1 MRLLTTWAALLS
13 CTLLAPA
20 CGVQEPPA
28 KQEQAPRIR
37 VGVELVNVDA
47 TVSDARGNFVPG
59 LKREN
64 FRILDDGIEQKITNF
79 AAVEEP
85 ARVLVLVETG
95 PAVYLLQKQ
104 HLAAAGALLE
114 GLAAN
119 DRVALGTYNESA
131 RLALN
136 LTDDKLALARA
147 LDHLQYG
154 LGMADLNFYASLAT
168 ALDWLAPVPG
178 KKAVVLLT
186 TGLDSS
192 AAANWEGLLAKLRA
206 SDVMV
211 LAVALG
217 GELRSAGKPSRRQAK
232 KQAKQ
237 ADSGADN
244 SSLSFQRADRALETM
259 AEETGGRAYFPRD
272 ASEFPAIYR
281 QIASLL
287 RNTYSLGFAPAAR
300 DGRMHNIE
308 VQVVDERGQ
317 PLASN
322 NGKPRYNIRARSG
335 YFSLAP

>member
-13 CTLLAPA
+13 CALLPPG
-20 CGVQEPPA
+20 CGAQEPPV
-28 KQEQAPRIR
+28 KQEQAPHIR

-47 TVSDARGNFVPG
+47 TVRDARGNFVAG

-64 FRILDDGIEQKITNF
+64 FRILDDGVEPKITNF

-85 ARVLVLVETG
+85 AQVLVLVETG
-95 PAVYLLQKQ
+95 PAVYLLHKQ

-154 LGMADLNFYASLAT
+154 LGMADLNFYGSLAT

-192 AAANWEGLLAKLRA
+192 ASGNWEGLLARLRA
-206 SDVMV
+206 SDVTV

-217 GELRSAGKPSRRQAK
+217 GELRSAGEPSRPQGKKEARQSH
-232 KQAKQ
+232 
-237 ADSGADN
+237 SGADN
-244 SSLSFQRADRALETM
+244 DSLSFQRADRALETM

-272 ASEFPAIYR
+272 ANEFPAIYR

-287 RNTYSLGFAPAAR
+287 RNTYSLGFAPPAR
-300 DGRMHNIE
+300 DGSVHKIE
-308 VQVVDERGQ
+308 VQLVDERGQ
-317 PLASN
+317 PLAGK

-335 YFSLAP
+335 YFSPTP

>member
-1 MRLLTTWAALLS
+1 MRLLTTSAALLS
-13 CTLLAPA
+13 CALLAPA
-20 CGVQEPPA
+20 CGAQEPPA

-47 TVSDARGNFVPG
+47 TVSDARGNFVAG

-64 FRILDDGIEQKITNF
+64 FRILDDGIQQKITNF

-85 ARVLVLVETG
+85 AQVLVLVETG
-95 PAVYLLQKQ
+95 PAVYLLHKQ

-192 AAANWEGLLAKLRA
+192 ASGNWEGLLAKLRA

-217 GELRSAGKPSRRQAK
+217 GELRSAGKPSKRQAK
-232 KQAKQ
+232 KQAQQ

-244 SSLSFQRADRALETM
+244 SSLSFQRADGALETM
-259 AEETGGRAYFPRD
+259 AEETRRPRVLPPRR
-272 ASEFPAIYR
+272 ERVPAIYR

-287 RNTYSLGFAPAAR
+287 RNTYSFGFAPAAR
-300 DGRMHNIE
+300 DGRMHRIE
-308 VQVVDERGQ
+308 V
-317 PLASN
+317 
-322 NGKPRYNIRARSG
+322 
-335 YFSLAP
+335 